1 MKQNVM
7 CISVRRDI
15 TSVGVYETSITKANK
30 LEKINVMWYEE
41 LKGLRMNEVVKN
53 VVGISKVHEVSGCL
67 IECIGSGIAVRDYLK
82 AEEGFT
88 ANIYKMCC
96 LPQTSVYKSENI
108 YKTSKYIQDEIISI
122 NTSSVKA
129 DLSDYKINLSA
140 ESNGKVELAHTQ
152 DYDDFFS
159 NLTFFVG
166 TIDPILINT
175 DKVKNREKIEAN
187 LQEIIE
193 ILVED
198 LSNIDKADYKE
209 VNELVRLIDKVN
221 YIRGQY

>member
-15 TSVGVYETSITKANK
+15 TSVGIYETVITKANK
-30 LEKINVMWYEE
+30 LEKINVLWYEE
-41 LKGLRMNEVVKN
+41 LKGLRMNEVVES
-53 VVGISKVHEVSGCL
+53 VVGISKAYEVSGCL
-67 IECIGSGIAVRDYLK
+67 IECIGSGIAIRDYLK
-82 AEEGFT
+82 AEERFAAT
-88 ANIYKMCC
+88 IYKICC

-122 NTSSVKA
+122 NTSSIKA
-129 DLSDYKINLSA
+129 DLSDYKINLSGT
-140 ESNGKVELAHTQ
+140 NGKVELAHTQ
-152 DYDDFFS
+152 CYDDFFS

-166 TIDPILINT
+166 TIDSILINA

-187 LQEIIE
+187 LQEIVE